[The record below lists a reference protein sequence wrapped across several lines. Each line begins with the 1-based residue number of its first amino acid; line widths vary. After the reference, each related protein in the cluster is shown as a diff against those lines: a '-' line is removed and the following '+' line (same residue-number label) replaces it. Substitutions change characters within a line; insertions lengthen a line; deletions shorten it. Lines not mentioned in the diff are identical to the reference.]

1 MPRPLLSPQLGRAES
16 QNPREAMLARGL
28 FDLRSPPAGRA
39 QLSTALTGL
48 PWGTLR
54 WDAGT
59 GDWSGQTEEF
69 RGAERL
75 WRFHITRGWRRNAS
89 VPLRW
94 SFSEYSPV
102 TLRTG
107 VWRVIS

>member
-1 MPRPLLSPQLGRAES
+1 LFVEFETGGLIQLQGV
-16 QNPREAMLARGL
+16 
-28 FDLRSPPAGRA
+28 A
-39 QLSTALTGL
+39 QV
-48 PWGTLR
+48 
-54 WDAGT
+54 
-59 GDWSGQTEEF
+59 DWRVPTEEF

-75 WRFHITRGWRRNAS
+75 WRFHITQGWRRNATL
-89 VPLRW
+89 PLRW